1 MNSCQL
7 AIEANASAIGSDQ
20 QTYHEVLV
28 SSFDAMHERLQT
40 FFGAS
45 VRSDF
50 WDFQEFWSQEFE
62 KFAKNWPKTDFQTQ
76 FWARLLGKKTEKFL
90 GQIWAVFQKKN

>member
-50 WDFQEFWSQEFE
+50 
-62 KFAKNWPKTDFQTQ
+62 
-76 FWARLLGKKTEKFL
+76 
-90 GQIWAVFQKKN
+90 